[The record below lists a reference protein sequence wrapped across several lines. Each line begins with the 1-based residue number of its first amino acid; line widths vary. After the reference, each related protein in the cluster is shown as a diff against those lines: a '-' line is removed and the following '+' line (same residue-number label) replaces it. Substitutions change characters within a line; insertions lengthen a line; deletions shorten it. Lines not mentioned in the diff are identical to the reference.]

1 MTQTVVFDVYGTL
14 FDVQSVQNQ
23 CEIIFP
29 DKGSEISQVWREKQ
43 LQYMFLH
50 ELMGHDVQFDD
61 ITERTLTYAVNSV
74 GEDLTE
80 KSRRKLMAGYQQ
92 LTLYDETQFVL
103 SYLREKGYQLAVFS
117 NGTDNMLRGLLNES
131 GIHGDLDAVLS
142 VDLAGHFKPTV
153 SSYQVVTD
161 QLNISAEEV
170 LFVSS
175 NGWDI
180 AGAKNAGFQ
189 AAWINRSNGPEE
201 VLGLSPDYEGEN
213 LTVLKSIL

>member
-14 FDVQSVQNQ
+14 FDVQSVQDQ
-23 CEIIFP
+23 CESVFP
-29 DKGSEISQVWREKQ
+29 NKGSEISQVWREKQ

-61 ITERTLTYAVNSV
+61 ITERALVYAVNSV

-80 KSRRKLMAGYQQ
+80 ESRRQLMTAYQQ
-92 LTLYDETQFVL
+92 LTLYGETQSVL
-103 SYLREKGYQLAVFS
+103 TYLREKGYQLAVFS
-117 NGTDNMLRGLLNES
+117 NGTDNMLEGLLNGS

-142 VDLAGHFKPTV
+142 VDLAGHFKPTI
-153 SSYQVVTD
+153 SSYQIVTD
-161 QLNISAEEV
+161 QLNVSNEEV

-189 AAWINRSNGPEE
+189 TAWINRTDGPEE
-201 VLGLSPDYEGEN
+201 ELGLSLDYQGED
-213 LTVLKSIL
+213 LTILKSIL

>member
-14 FDVQSVQNQ
+14 FDVQSVQDQ
-23 CEIIFP
+23 CESVFP
-29 DKGSEISQVWREKQ
+29 NKGSEISQVWRQKQ

-61 ITERTLTYAVNSV
+61 ITERALVYAVNSV
-74 GEDLTE
+74 GEDLTQE
-80 KSRRKLMAGYQQ
+80 SRRQLMAAYQQ
-92 LTLYDETQFVL
+92 LTLYEETKSVL
-103 SYLREKGYQLAVFS
+103 NYLREKGYQLAVFS
-117 NGTDNMLRGLLNES
+117 NGTDNMLHGLLNGS
-131 GIHGDLDAVLS
+131 GIHDDLDAVLS
-142 VDLAGHFKPTV
+142 VDLAGHFKPTI
-153 SSYQVVTD
+153 SSYQIVTN
-161 QLNISAEEV
+161 QLNVSNEEV

-189 AAWINRSNGPEE
+189 TAWINRSDGPEE